1 MFMFIAKMPGCLED
15 DNIRLR
21 PLRIFDGPFITDV
34 LRDKDILKSNGL
46 SKPMSSLWFSFWWW
60 IKKTFIPCYCIE
72 CDSKRI
78 GFIGL
83 YNLSPGKSAEM
94 SLAIF
99 NETLRRH
106 GYGTRAFRLLVQGLK
121 RYSVVKNL
129 LVKVETDNHAAIS
142 FWRKLGFIET
152 EISDGVVN
160 MSLDF
165 T

>member
-1 MFMFIAKMPGCLED
+1 MK
-15 DNIRLR
+15 DNDLSLR
-21 PLRIFDGPFITDV
+21 PMRISDGPFINNG
-34 LRDKDILKSNGL
+34 LKDEIILKASGL
-46 SKPMSSLWFSFWWW
+46 NNPINSSWFSVWWW
-60 IKKTFIPCYCIE
+60 IKKTFMPCYCIE

>member
-1 MFMFIAKMPGCLED
+1 VFFVKIPRYMK
-15 DNIRLR
+15 DNDLSLR
-21 PLRIFDGPFITDV
+21 PMRISDGPFINNG
-34 LRDKDILKSNGL
+34 LKDEIILKASGL
-46 SKPMSSLWFSFWWW
+46 NNPINSSWFSVWWW
-60 IKKTFIPCYCIE
+60 IKKTFMPCYCIE